1 MALLGFWY
9 LARQAVRFAAVFAL
23 GLAAAMPASAGPAA
37 EPHPVTARL
46 VPELPAI
53 APGATLWVDLHLD
66 IAPGW
71 HTYWRNPGDSGLPTE
86 IAWTLPAGF
95 NAGDIV
101 WPVPERFVV
110 EGLGNY
116 GYRDAVDLLI
126 PIRVGQDMKP
136 GATAH
141 VEAAASWLVC
151 SDICIPGDAKLA
163 VALPV
168 ITTPAAPDPAATGL
182 FAAARSRLP
191 KPAAFEAR
199 FAVTKDQLRLML
211 PEAAFSG
218 IEQPSA
224 LFFPFD
230 ANVVDAA
237 AEPKLQRRGSGF
249 ELLLQ
254 RANTPAAI
262 VPKSL
267 DGVIALRG
275 AKGGEQAVSLHA
287 TPAAAISADENSAEI
302 AWWQALL
309 FALLGGIVLNLMP
322 CVFPVLSLKLVSL
335 AGIGDRAAHHH
346 AAAYAA
352 GVVLSFAA
360 LGGALL
366 VLRAGGSAI
375 GWGFQLQ
382 SPVVVG
388 LLAYLLFAMGLSLSG
403 VADFGFGLAGV
414 GGRFAGREG
423 LGGAFATGI
432 LATIVATPCT
442 APFMG
447 AALGFALLAPA
458 PLALAIFLMLGIG
471 LALPLAIATLI
482 PGFARLLPRPGRWMV
497 LLKQLLAFPL
507 YGTVAWLVWVLI
519 QEVGPEGALMALF
532 GLVLVGFAV
541 WVYGTTRLA
550 GPAMRRAGTAL
561 AAAGTAAAL
570 VLALTA
576 TPSRAR
582 PEQTASRDRLP
593 YERFSPAR
601 LDALTAER
609 RPVFV
614 NLTAAWCIT
623 CLVNEHATLD
633 TAAVRQAF
641 AEHQIVALK
650 GDWTRQDPE
659 ITAWLQK
666 FGRSGVPL
674 YLLYD
679 RSGTATV
686 LPQILTQAGV
696 LAAIEKT
703 QAQLPVNS
711 GS

>member
-1 MALLGFWY
+1 MAFPVFRH
-9 LARQAVRFAAVFAL
+9 LARQAAQFAAIFGLVLAL
-23 GLAAAMPASAGPAA
+23 AGTAKA
-37 EPHPVTARL
+37 VSIADPHPVTARL
-46 VPELPAI
+46 VPELASA
-53 APGATLWVDLHLD
+53 APGTTLWVALHLD

-86 IAWTLPAGF
+86 IAWTLPVGFSAGE
-95 NAGDIV
+95 IV

-116 GYRDAVDLLI
+116 GYRDAVDLLV
-126 PIRVGQDMKP
+126 PIAIAPDVNP
-136 GATAH
+136 GDTARLD
-141 VEAAASWLVC
+141 AAVSWLVC
-151 SDICIPGDAKLA
+151 SDICIPGDAKLTLT
-163 VALPV
+163 LPV
-168 ITTPAAPDPAATGL
+168 AAAASPDPSVKDL
-182 FAAARSRLP
+182 FATARNRLP
-191 KPAAFEAR
+191 KPAAFEAK
-199 FAVTKDQLRLML
+199 FAATQHELRLIL
-211 PEAAFSG
+211 PAAAFAG
-218 IEQPSA
+218 VKEPSTT
-224 LFFPFD
+224 FFPFD
-230 ANVVDAA
+230 ANVADAA
-237 AEPKLQRRGSGF
+237 AEPKLQRRSDGF
-249 ELLLQ
+249 DLLLQ
-254 RANTPAAI
+254 RASTPAAM
-262 VPKSL
+262 VPKTL
-267 DGVIALRG
+267 DGVLVLRG
-275 AKGGEQAVSLHA
+275 ISGGEQAVSLQ
-287 TPAAAISADENSAEI
+287 AAAAPASSTWNEPETI

-335 AGIGDRAAHHH
+335 AGIGDRAAHRH

-352 GVVLSFAA
+352 GVVLSFAV

-366 VLRAGGSAI
+366 ILRAGGAAI

-403 VADFGFGLAGV
+403 VADFGLSLAGI

-423 LGGAFATGI
+423 LGGAFATGV

-458 PLALAIFLMLGIG
+458 PLALAVFVALGIG
-471 LALPLAIATLI
+471 LALPLAIASMI
-482 PGFARLLPRPGRWMV
+482 PGVTRLLPRPGRWMV

-507 YGTVAWLVWVLI
+507 YGTVAWLIWVLI
-519 QEVGPEGALMALF
+519 QEVGPEGSLMALF

-550 GPAMRRAGTAL
+550 GSAMRRVGTGL
-561 AAAGTAAAL
+561 AVAGTAAAL

-576 TPSRAR
+576 TPSNAR
-582 PEQTASRDRLP
+582 PDRSVRTDGLP

-601 LDALTAER
+601 LDALTAEHQ
-609 RPVFV
+609 PVFV

-633 TAAVRQAF
+633 TTAIRQAF
-641 AEHQIVALK
+641 ATHQIVALK

-679 RSGTATV
+679 RAGTPNV
-686 LPQILTQAGV
+686 LPQILTQSEV
-696 LAAIEKT
+696 LDAI
-703 QAQLPVNS
+703 
-711 GS
+711 GRI

>member
-1 MALLGFWY
+1 MSFLNQIR
-9 LARQAVRFAAVFAL
+9 LARLAVRLAVVFAL
-23 GLAAAMPASAGPAA
+23 GLAVGAPASAGPAT

-46 VPELPAI
+46 VLELAAT

-86 IAWTLPAGF
+86 IAWTLPPGF
-95 NAGDIV
+95 SAGDIV

-116 GYRDAVDLLI
+116 GYRDTVDLLI
-126 PIRVGQDMKP
+126 PIAVGQDVKP
-136 GATAH
+136 GEAARL
-141 VEAAASWLVC
+141 EAAASWLVC
-151 SDICIPGDAKLA
+151 SDICIPGEAKLA
-163 VALPV
+163 LALPV
-168 ITTPAAPDPAATGL
+168 AAKPAPPDPAATEL
-182 FAAARSRLP
+182 FAAARSHLP

-211 PEAAFSG
+211 PDAAFSG

-224 LFFPFD
+224 VFFPFD

-237 AEPKLQRRGSGF
+237 AEPKLQRRGDAF

-254 RANTPAAI
+254 RATTPAAI

-267 DGVIALRG
+267 DGLLVLHG
-275 AKGGEQAVSLHA
+275 GKGGEQAVSLRA
-287 TPAAAISADENSAEI
+287 TPAALPATESSAEI

-322 CVFPVLSLKLVSL
+322 CVFPVLSLKLVGL

-352 GVVLSFAA
+352 GVILSFAA

-366 VLRAGGSAI
+366 MLRAGGSAV

-423 LGGAFATGI
+423 IGGAFATGI

-458 PLALAIFLMLGIG
+458 PLALAIFVALGIG
-471 LALPLAIATLI
+471 LALPLTIATLI
-482 PGFARLLPRPGRWMV
+482 PGLARLLPRPGRWMV

-507 YGTVAWLVWVLI
+507 YGTVAWLIWVLI
-519 QEVGPEGALMALF
+519 QEVGPEGALMALL

-576 TPSRAR
+576 TPSSAR
-582 PEQTASRDRLP
+582 PEQTASRDGLR
-593 YERFSPAR
+593 YERFSPSR

-609 RPVFV
+609 HPVFV

-633 TAAVRQAF
+633 TAAVQQAF

-679 RSGTATV
+679 RSGTPNV
-686 LPQILTQAGV
+686 LPQILTRSEV
-696 LAAIEKT
+696 LDAIGKI
-703 QAQLPVNS
+703 
-711 GS
+711 

>member
-1 MALLGFWY
+1 MSFLNQIR
-9 LARQAVRFAAVFAL
+9 LARLAVRLAVVFAL
-23 GLAAAMPASAGPAA
+23 GLAVGAPASAGPAT

-46 VPELPAI
+46 VLELAAT

-86 IAWTLPAGF
+86 IAWTLPPGF
-95 NAGDIV
+95 SAGDIV

-116 GYRDAVDLLI
+116 GYRDTVDLLI
-126 PIRVGQDMKP
+126 PIAVGQDVKP
-136 GATAH
+136 GEAARL
-141 VEAAASWLVC
+141 EAAASWLVC
-151 SDICIPGDAKLA
+151 SDICIPGEAKLA
-163 VALPV
+163 LALPV
-168 ITTPAAPDPAATGL
+168 AAKPAPPDPAATEL
-182 FAAARSRLP
+182 FAAARSHLP

-211 PEAAFSG
+211 PDAAFSG

-224 LFFPFD
+224 IFFPFD

-237 AEPKLQRRGSGF
+237 AEPKLQRRGDAF

-254 RANTPAAI
+254 RATTPAAI

-267 DGVIALRG
+267 DGLLVLHG
-275 AKGGEQAVSLHA
+275 GKGGEQAVSLRA
-287 TPAAAISADENSAEI
+287 TPAALPATESSAEI

-322 CVFPVLSLKLVSL
+322 CVFPVLSLKLVGL

-352 GVVLSFAA
+352 GVILSFAA

-366 VLRAGGSAI
+366 MLRAGGSAV

-423 LGGAFATGI
+423 IGGAFATGI

-458 PLALAIFLMLGIG
+458 PLALAIFVALGIG
-471 LALPLAIATLI
+471 LALPLTIATLI
-482 PGFARLLPRPGRWMV
+482 PGLARLLPRPGRWMV

-550 GPAMRRAGTAL
+550 GPAMRRAGTVL

-570 VLALTA
+570 LLALTA
-576 TPSRAR
+576 TPSSAR
-582 PEQTASRDRLP
+582 PEQTASRDGLR
-593 YERFSPAR
+593 YERFSPSR

-609 RPVFV
+609 HPVFV

-623 CLVNEHATLD
+623 CLVNERATLD

-679 RSGTATV
+679 RSGTPNV
-686 LPQILTQAGV
+686 LPQILTRSEM
-696 LAAIEKT
+696 LDAIGKI
-703 QAQLPVNS
+703 
-711 GS
+711 

>member
-1 MALLGFWY
+1 MSFLNEKR
-9 LARQAVRFAAVFAL
+9 LARLAVRLAAVFAL
-23 GLAAAMPASAGPAA
+23 GLAAWAPASAGPAA

-46 VPELPAI
+46 VPELAAI

-86 IAWTLPAGF
+86 IAWTLPPGF
-95 NAGDIV
+95 SAGDIV

-116 GYRDAVDLLI
+116 GYRDTVDLLI
-126 PIRVGQDMKP
+126 PIAVGQDVKP
-136 GATAH
+136 GEAARL
-141 VEAAASWLVC
+141 EAAASWLVC
-151 SDICIPGDAKLA
+151 SDICIPGEAKLA
-163 VALPV
+163 LALPV
-168 ITTPAAPDPAATGL
+168 AAKPAPPDPAATEL
-182 FAAARSRLP
+182 FAAARSHLP

-211 PEAAFSG
+211 PDAAFSG

-224 LFFPFD
+224 IFFPFD

-237 AEPKLQRRGSGF
+237 AEPKLQRRGDAF

-254 RANTPAAI
+254 RATTPAAI

-267 DGVIALRG
+267 DGLLVLHG
-275 AKGGEQAVSLHA
+275 GKGGEQAVSLRA
-287 TPAAAISADENSAEI
+287 TPAALPATESSAEI

-322 CVFPVLSLKLVSL
+322 CVFPVLSLKLVGL

-352 GVVLSFAA
+352 GVILSFAA

-366 VLRAGGSAI
+366 MLRAGGSAV

-423 LGGAFATGI
+423 IGGAFATGI

-458 PLALAIFLMLGIG
+458 PLALAIFVALGIG
-471 LALPLAIATLI
+471 LALPLTIATLI
-482 PGFARLLPRPGRWMV
+482 PGLARLLPRPGRWMV

-507 YGTVAWLVWVLI
+507 YGTVAWLIWVLI
-519 QEVGPEGALMALF
+519 QEVGPEGALMALL

-576 TPSRAR
+576 TPSSAR
-582 PEQTASRDRLP
+582 PEQTASRDGLR
-593 YERFSPAR
+593 YERFSPSR

-609 RPVFV
+609 HPVFV

-633 TAAVRQAF
+633 TAAVQQAF

-679 RSGTATV
+679 RSGTPNV
-686 LPQILTQAGV
+686 LPQILTRSEM
-696 LAAIEKT
+696 LDAIGKI
-703 QAQLPVNS
+703 
-711 GS
+711 